1 MSRPGG
7 VPVEPVLKGDN
18 DTWGCLSDD
27 GLTQVLECLPVM
39 AYNTEKTGDPD
50 QWVELMFACHYATAA
65 AGLQV
70 FADWCATD
78 PNYQK
83 PAHLRSVESR
93 WNSLKGP
100 DPTRPAKRTAH
111 TLRLHLQQH
120 GTTLAWFDKLL
131 GRGLEGRFEVLQ
143 GEAKYK
149 HYMDRAREVDS
160 DIDELI
166 GDLATDD
173 ALSAAKKAKVFKA
186 AATAHDIPAG
196 AIKSDYRDQ
205 LKLNTELEKE
215 RPGESVQLN
224 VARWIV
230 ADYGG
235 VGQFMYIDGLFWWF
249 REKTWEPLQAFKIKQ
264 AVMLKI
270 EENGIKVTVSLTN
283 SVLETVQTIVA
294 QDNRIWDRP
303 EGDAPRW
310 ACDDMEV
317 TFDTD
322 GTWQTWGHLPQS
334 YLRGT
339 LPIRWDS
346 KQSHEAPL
354 QFQAFLN
361 KTFKDYDTEEKT
373 LLFNKLAVLIAYSL
387 CDTEP
392 WLETCAYLYGPA
404 ASGKSTLL
412 KVVKAMSGD
421 HHSALDLRQIGHR
434 FTCERLIGKLVN
446 ISGEA
451 TDRGLDDGRFKG
463 LVSGEPMEVDGKH
476 RGYFTMSNRAVFW
489 FAGNRMPVS
498 EDCSTGVLRRI
509 SLFQLKHTIPANE
522 YDTGLADRLIRETD
536 AIFAWAMEVFKEN
549 YLKDRCVNLIARN
562 LSETEAF
569 KQDLL
574 LDTNTVLAWFDECC
588 TRSTGVT
595 IKQKAY
601 DSYTNFLELNHI
613 PLKAHLSKRKFGM
626 ELKIMGMLEAR
637 ELTTAGNGG
646 ARAWKG
652 FTLLDGF

>member
-1 MSRPGG
+1 M
-7 VPVEPVLKGDN
+7 
-18 DTWGCLSDD
+18 
-27 GLTQVLECLPVM
+27 
-39 AYNTEKTGDPD
+39 
-50 QWVELMFACHYATAA
+50 
-65 AGLQV
+65 
-70 FADWCATD
+70 
-78 PNYQK
+78 
-83 PAHLRSVESR
+83 
-93 WNSLKGP
+93 
-100 DPTRPAKRTAH
+100 
-111 TLRLHLQQH
+111 
-120 GTTLAWFDKLL
+120 
-131 GRGLEGRFEVLQ
+131 LQ
-143 GEAKYK
+143 GEAKYQ
-149 HYMDRAREVDS
+149 HYMDRAKAVDS

-173 ALSAAKKAKVFKA
+173 ALSGAKKAKVFKA
-186 AATAHDIPAG
+186 AATAHDIPVRD
-196 AIKSDYRDQ
+196 IKNDYRDQ
-205 LKLNTELEKE
+205 LKLNTELERE

-249 REKTWEPLQAFKIKQ
+249 REKTWEPLETFKLKQ

-270 EENGIKVTVSLTN
+270 EENGIKVTVALTN
-283 SVLETVQTIVA
+283 SVLETVQTIVS
-294 QDNRIWDRP
+294 QSNRIWDRP

-317 TFDTD
+317 TFDKE
-322 GTWQTWGHLPQS
+322 GKWQTWGHLPQS

-346 KQSHEAPL
+346 NQSHEAPL
-354 QFQAFLN
+354 QFQSFLN
-361 KTFKDYDTEEKT
+361 KTFRDYDTEEKT
-373 LLFNKLAVLIAYSL
+373 LLFNKLGVLIAYSL

-509 SLFQLKHTIPANE
+509 SLFQLKHTVPANE
-522 YDTGLADRLIRETD
+522 YDTGLAERLIRETD
-536 AIFAWAMEVFKEN
+536 AIFGWAMELFKEN

-562 LSETEAF
+562 LSETEAL

-574 LDTNTVLAWFDECC
+574 LDTNTVMAWFDECC

-595 IKQKAY
+595 AKQKAY
-601 DSYTNFLELNHI
+601 DSYTNFVELNHI
-613 PLKAHLSKRKFGM
+613 PLKAHLSKQKFGM
-626 ELKIMGMLEAR
+626 ELKIMGMVDAR
-637 ELTTAGNGG
+637 EMTTAGNGG

-652 FTLLDGF
+652 FILLDGF